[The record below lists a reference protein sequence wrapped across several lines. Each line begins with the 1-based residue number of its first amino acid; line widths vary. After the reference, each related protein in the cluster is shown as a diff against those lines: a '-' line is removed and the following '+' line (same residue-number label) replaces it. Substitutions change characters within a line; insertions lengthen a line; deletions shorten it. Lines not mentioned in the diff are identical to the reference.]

1 MRYYMSFQI
10 LGTGSFLP
18 QRVVTNEELS
28 QMVETSDQWIT
39 QRVGVKTRH
48 VCTSETA
55 LDLGA
60 EAARRAL
67 EAAHTQPQE
76 LDLIIAATISADTIS
91 PGLGGMV
98 QKRLGAACPAFD
110 INAACPGF
118 LFALDIAAGFFCPQG
133 GKEGA
138 GGQRRAHERPAGL
151 V

>member
-60 EAARRAL
+60 AE
-67 EAAHTQPQE
+67 
-76 LDLIIAATISADTIS
+76 IAML
-91 PGLGGMV
+91 LGV
-98 QKRLGAACPAFD
+98 LLLL
-110 INAACPGF
+110 F
-118 LFALDIAAGFFCPQG
+118 LFDLADEKTDAIAMVS
-133 GKEGA
+133 
-138 GGQRRAHERPAGL
+138 RWPAVIRWACYLGL
-151 V
+151 VLIVLVFGIYGPGYDVRAFAYFAF